1 MKPKIPKTTSTK
13 DDFSRREQTDIGSNE
28 PATTQIISPAPL
40 IKEESVKVE
49 QRSQREDFSDIPKEE
64 LDAEDTEGVMNTKQQ
79 KPFSTMKPS
88 EL

>member
-13 DDFSRREQTDIGSNE
+13 HDISRQEQTDIGSNE

-49 QRSQREDFSDIPKEE
+49 QSSVREDFSDILKEE
-64 LDAEDTEGVMNTKQQ
+64 LDTDDTEEVMKTKQQ
-79 KPFSTMKPS
+79 TQFTSVKTSAW
-88 EL
+88 